1 MTGDGDTDEMD
12 TLFEQ
17 QDPDGGQGAGGGRDE
32 GSREGRPLAVRMRP
46 QGLEEFV
53 GQTHLLGEGSA
64 LRTAIEQGNPHSM
77 VLYGPPGSGKTTLA
91 RMVAERSQA
100 AFEELSAV
108 QAGRAEVRA
117 VIERAAHR
125 RDANGGRTVFF
136 LDEIHRF
143 NKAQQDALLPAV
155 EDGLLTLIG
164 ATTENPAFEVN
175 GALLS
180 RVRVY
185 ALKALDKEEIATVL
199 RRATAYAQTNS
210 TGVASEPSVNA
221 HAAVEA
227 DEHGVNGTAG
237 GEVDEQA
244 IEFLAARSEGDAR
257 TALNALELALETA
270 AELGE
275 RRVTLA
281 RVEDALQRRA
291 VLYDKGGDRHYD
303 YISAW
308 IKATRGSDPDASLYY
323 LAVMLEGGEDPRF
336 IVRRMVILASE
347 DIGNADPGALLIA
360 TAAAQSVEHVGLPE
374 ARYALAQTAI
384 YLALAPKSNG
394 AGRALA
400 AAERHV
406 REHGAAPV
414 PGWLRSGP
422 RPGQETGG
430 YDYPHDHP
438 GHVSPQELL
447 PAEVAGERFYAPDEA
462 EKELGERLQRIR
474 RARGLRDG

>member
-1 MTGDGDTDEMD
+1 MEETLFDADAEQIGEPSGGQSPASGGAEGARGTQGARPAEPETGD
-12 TLFEQ
+12 
-17 QDPDGGQGAGGGRDE
+17 AG
-32 GSREGRPLAVRMRP
+32 SRPLAVRMRP
-46 QGLEEFV
+46 RSLGEFV
-53 GQTHLLGEGSA
+53 GQTHLLAEGSA
-64 LRTAIEQGNPHSM
+64 LRTAIEQGRPHSM

-91 RMVAERSQA
+91 RMVAEHSRA

-117 VIERAAHR
+117 VIERAEHR
-125 RDANGGRTVFF
+125 RSLAAGDAASGRTVLF

-155 EDGLLTLIG
+155 EEGLLTLIG

-185 ALKALDKEEIATVL
+185 ALQALAAEEIVTLL
-199 RRATAYAQTNS
+199 RRAAQAN
-210 TGVASEPSVNA
+210 
-221 HAAVEA
+221 
-227 DEHGVNGTAG
+227 
-237 GEVDEQA
+237 VDEDA

-257 TALNALELALETA
+257 TALNALELAAETVAEA
-270 AELGE
+270 AAQAGE
-275 RRVTLA
+275 AGGGRVTLA

-303 YISAW
+303 YASAW

-347 DIGNADPGALLIA
+347 DIGNADPQALTVA
-360 TAAAQSVEHVGLPE
+360 TAAAAAVEHVGLPE
-374 ARYALAQTAI
+374 ATYALAQAAI
-384 YLALAPKSNG
+384 YLALAPKSNA

-400 AAERHV
+400 AARRHM
-406 REHGAAPV
+406 REHGAQAAPA
-414 PGWLRSGP
+414 WLRSGP
-422 RPGQETGG
+422 RPGMDKRD
-430 YDYPHDHP
+430 YDNPHNHP
-438 GHVSPQELL
+438 GHLSSQQLL
-447 PAEVAGERFYAPDEA
+447 PDGVQGTRFYEPDEA
-462 EKELGERLQRIR
+462 EAELARRLREIR
-474 RARGLRDG
+474 AARGIEQP